1 MLPRSEAL
9 TGARPEYDLIRVEPK
24 KAKRRERINSARE
37 LALCFVSLDR
47 MLLSE
52 RSWKHWPSHMI
63 LGKQFASQTSQRIQ
77 VQYKPFTLHTNTF
90 ATCVVSRTLPPKIPF
105 FQCLGDFLAKR
116 YHFLSCRVCC
126 KYLPQ
131 FCRPHFY
138 IISLYTC
145 YSCICKMTLTRKW
158 QERVNGW
165 LIYCRGFELLPV
177 FLGFVW
183 QIAFNL
189 SLVSTC
195 QPHFSGNVVWW
206 ACRLGLSRG
215 GQTVCRLSPFQSWSE
230 LIHPPGLKWRGFI
243 PWNFCVHFSTLPRCR
258 DCSQH
263 WQRYARSKT
272 PDFPSCWDQ
281 WRPWNHGEWQLQ
293 MCQFHKSPLVLRY
306 VDENLRMLA
315 TEVDKAGGWYLFEH
329 PGVIRTRSGI
339 GCSIVWLCNFNS
351 LLCTMPF
358 PVSAWLLFGWVDESI
373 TQVLRFQILP
383 WSRSV
388 SRSLV
393 ARGVMAHAWGILEV
407 QYRRTWRS
415 DKGKL
420 GLDSLQVSTGDLIK
434 IFSKTRL
441 FFTMKY
447 TQAAAGK
454 LRRDTPSPASPV
466 NTGPVENTSLV
477 FWIRILIG
485 RELYQVVMI
494 QCGSYIE
501 PL

>member
-1 MLPRSEAL
+1 MRSFSDSPTKDTIFSMPGIFFGPRGPISF
-9 TGARPEYDLIRVEPK
+9 RVVCVGSTCLNSVDHVFISFLFIH
-24 KAKRRERINSARE
+24 AVVVLVKR
-37 LALCFVSLDR
+37 L
-47 MLLSE
+47 
-52 RSWKHWPSHMI
+52 
-63 LGKQFASQTSQRIQ
+63 
-77 VQYKPFTLHTNTF
+77 
-90 ATCVVSRTLPPKIPF
+90 
-105 FQCLGDFLAKR
+105 
-116 YHFLSCRVCC
+116 
-126 KYLPQ
+126 
-131 FCRPHFY
+131 
-138 IISLYTC
+138 
-145 YSCICKMTLTRKW
+145 W

-177 FLGFVW
+177 LLGFVW

-189 SLVSTC
+189 PLVSTC

-215 GQTVCRLSPFQSWSE
+215 GQTVSCRLSPFQSWSE

-243 PWNFCVHFSTLPRCR
+243 PWNLCVNFSTLPRCR

-272 PDFPSCWDQ
+272 PDFLSCWDQ

-315 TEVDKAGGWYLFEH
+315 TEVDKAGGWYWYLFEH
-329 PGVIRTRSGI
+329 PGVIRTRSGL
-339 GCSIVWLCNFNS
+339 GCSTVWLCNFSS

-373 TQVLRFQILP
+373 TQVPRFQILL

-415 DKGKL
+415 DNGKL
-420 GLDSLQVSTGDLIK
+420 GLDSLQVSTGDLMK